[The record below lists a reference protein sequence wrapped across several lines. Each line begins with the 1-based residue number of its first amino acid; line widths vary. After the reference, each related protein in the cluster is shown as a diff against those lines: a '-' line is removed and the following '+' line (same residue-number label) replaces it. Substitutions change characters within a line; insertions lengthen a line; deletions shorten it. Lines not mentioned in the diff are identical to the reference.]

1 MSPATHTPDIFDQ
14 WASATNFKQNV
25 PLALDIQAQAAIDTD
40 EHKPQN
46 PSADAKASPTGANA
60 TPPGNPPSAPA
71 ATPAS
76 LRRAVQELLRQGL
89 LERALK
95 KPLFQQVAT
104 DTERVNA
111 LLEPLD
117 LQVKVDDVRGLAFVA
132 VAAGYQPDDSEE
144 DDWTH
149 PLVRRQRLT
158 LEQSLL
164 LAILR
169 REFLQ
174 REQEHGL
181 GVPVQLAL
189 DGLLPQ
195 LEIYLGHTGSDMQER
210 KRLLNL
216 LDNLHDHGVVSK
228 VDAQDNFTIRPM
240 IVHLAN
246 PENLQALLQRLRE
259 LGGNSQAA
267 AEQPE

>member
-1 MSPATHTPDIFDQ
+1 MASKKPTPDIFDQ
-14 WASATNFKQNV
+14 WASA
-25 PLALDIQAQAAIDTD
+25 
-40 EHKPQN
+40 
-46 PSADAKASPTGANA
+46 
-60 TPPGNPPSAPA
+60 APA
-71 ATPAS
+71 AGIDKGAGNSEMQDAAAIAALPTATPVA
-76 LRRAVQELLRQGL
+76 LRRAVQELLKNGV
-89 LERALK
+89 LEHSA
-95 KPLFQQVAT
+95 KPQMFSQIAN
-104 DTERVNA
+104 DTARVNA
-111 LLEPLD
+111 QLEPLD
-117 LQVKVDDVRGLAFVA
+117 LEVRVDDVRGLAFVA
-132 VAAGYQPDDSEE
+132 VPLAYQPEGE
-144 DDWTH
+144 DDDEWTH

-259 LGGNSQAA
+259 LSGNSPAA

>member
-1 MSPATHTPDIFDQ
+1 MPPAAPTPDIFDQ
-14 WASATNFKQNV
+14 WVSAKNFEQKV
-25 PLALDIQAQAAIDTD
+25 PLTLDGQALSAAVSENTHAQHPPVADPRATAQAA
-40 EHKPQN
+40 
-46 PSADAKASPTGANA
+46 TGALP
-60 TPPGNPPSAPA
+60 TPPA

-76 LRRAVQELLRQGL
+76 LRRAVQELLRAGL

-95 KPLFQQVAT
+95 KPQFQHVAT

-117 LQVKVDDVRGLAFVA
+117 LQVKVDDVRGLAYVA
-132 VAAGYQPDDSEE
+132 VATGYQPDDSEE
-144 DDWTH
+144 DEWTH

-181 GVPVQLAL
+181 GSPVQLAL

-228 VDAQDNFTIRPM
+228 VDAQDSFTIRPM

-259 LGGNSQAA
+259 LGGNGPAAVEQA
-267 AEQPE
+267 E

>member
-1 MSPATHTPDIFDQ
+1 MSPAAHTPDIFDQ
-14 WASATNFKQNV
+14 WAGGAGSEQKV
-25 PLALDIQAQAAIDTD
+25 PLPLDEQAHAAMDSDSTQ
-40 EHKPQN
+40 PN
-46 PSADAKASPTGANA
+46 
-60 TPPGNPPSAPA
+60 NPPTEAPPTTPS

-89 LERALK
+89 LERTLK

-104 DTERVNA
+104 DTARVNA

-117 LQVKVDDVRGLAFVA
+117 LEVKVDDARGLAFVA
-132 VAAGYQPDDSEE
+132 VATGYQPDDSEE
-144 DDWTH
+144 DEWTH

-164 LAILR
+164 LAVLR

-174 REQEHGL
+174 REQEGGL
-181 GVPVQLAL
+181 GVAVQLGL

-195 LEIYLGHTGSDMQER
+195 LEIYLGATGSDMQDR
-210 KRLLNL
+210 KRLLEL
-216 LDNLHDHGVVSK
+216 LDKLRAHGVVSE
-228 VDAQDNFTIRPM
+228 VDAQDQLTIRPM

-246 PENLQALLQRLRE
+246 PENLQGLLAHLRG
-259 LGGNSQAA
+259 LRQAGGQSA
-267 AEQPE
+267 